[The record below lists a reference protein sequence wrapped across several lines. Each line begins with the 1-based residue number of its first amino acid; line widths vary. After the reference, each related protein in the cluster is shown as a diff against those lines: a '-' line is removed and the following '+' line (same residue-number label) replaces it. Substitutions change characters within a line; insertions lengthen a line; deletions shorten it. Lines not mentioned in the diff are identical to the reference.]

1 MLPGA
6 GFFSDQDG
14 PTGHGNTSETIAAV
28 HEFQRNQGENNL
40 PHESGSRRPLGGRR
54 GPFSLGAGFH
64 FQEDSNQDQ
73 DDTGKEK
80 TKQE

>member
-14 PTGHGNTSETIAAV
+14 STGHGKTSETIAAV
-28 HEFQRNQGENNL
+28 HELQRNEGENNL

-54 GPFSLGAGFH
+54 GPFSVGAGFQ
-64 FQEDSNQDQ
+64 FQENSNQDQ
-73 DDTGKEK
+73 DDAGKEE
-80 TKQE
+80 TSQE